1 LPEVV
6 EESLVRNKNEEKE
19 SDELKIKVKLEF
31 DTYAVPLFRRKEVC
45 RALISNKCH

>member
-19 SDELKIKVKLEF
+19 SDQLEIDLKSEV
-31 DTYAVPLFRRKEVC
+31 DTYAVP
-45 RALISNKCH
+45 